1 MNRPSGRNDE
11 VSGEFLTLAG
21 ERYYAIRNVD
31 QMAPFF
37 ISLVMGASRISCA
50 AQMEG

>member
-1 MNRPSGRNDE
+1 VNPSPARSEE

-31 QMAPFF
+31 QMPPFF
-37 ISLVMGASRISCA
+37 ISLVMGAPRISCA
-50 AQMEG
+50 A

>member
-1 MNRPSGRNDE
+1 MNQPYASNDE
-11 VSGEFLTLAG
+11 VTGEFVTLAG

-50 AQMEG
+50 A